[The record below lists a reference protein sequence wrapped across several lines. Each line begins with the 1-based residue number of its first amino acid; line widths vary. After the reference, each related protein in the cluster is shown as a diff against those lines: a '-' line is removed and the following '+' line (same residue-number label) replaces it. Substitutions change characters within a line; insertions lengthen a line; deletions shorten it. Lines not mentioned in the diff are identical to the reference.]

1 MESHPQKQIKNTNGM
16 KNNHTNCKCCPLSQ
30 FIKRE
35 KFESS
40 IVCGVLKWLWLADS
54 QNHNDSLCV
63 FVILAFLLLLYFLIN
78 LSKDKDNNNNN
89 NDNNNNTN
97 NDDDNSNNNNNTKI
111 KQKTHLK
118 LRVIQISGRTA
129 AHPASEGR
137 RGPTAQLEI

>member
-1 MESHPQKQIKNTNGM
+1 MKNTNGM

-40 IVCGVLKWLWLADS
+40 IVCGVLKWLWLAES
-54 QNHNDSLCV
+54 QNHNDRLCA

-78 LSKDKDNNNNN
+78 LSKGKDNNNNN
-89 NDNNNNTN
+89 NDD
-97 NDDDNSNNNNNTKI
+97 DDDNSNNNNNNKI
-111 KQKTHLK
+111 KQKTNLK
-118 LRVIQISGRTA
+118 LGVIQISGRTA

-137 RGPTAQLEI
+137 RGATAHLEI